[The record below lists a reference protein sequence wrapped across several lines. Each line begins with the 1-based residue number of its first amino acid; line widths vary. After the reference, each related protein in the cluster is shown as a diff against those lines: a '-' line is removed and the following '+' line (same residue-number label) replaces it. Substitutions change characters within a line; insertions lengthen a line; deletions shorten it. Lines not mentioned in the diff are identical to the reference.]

1 MLFNSQIF
9 LLGFLPLSLLGY
21 AVFGRRESSRVW
33 YLIVISAAFYAYW
46 EPAYTALIL
55 GSILLNWTL
64 AMRYCGRHQ
73 RAMLVVAI
81 AANLALLGLFK
92 YLGFFATAGN
102 ELFGAHLPVLQWA
115 LPLGISFFTF
125 HHIIYLADR
134 LRGSTARYSLR
145 DYALYILLF
154 PQVLAGPLVRHTEII
169 HQFRRDPWQDDWAE
183 RWSRGLALLALGL
196 IKKVFIADALTPVS
210 DPVFAAAASGGMP
223 GFLDA
228 WSGILGFTFK
238 IYFDFSGYSDMAIGI
253 ALLFGLTL
261 PMNFDAP
268 YIAGSLQ
275 DFWRRWHMTL
285 SRFLRDYLYVPLGG
299 NRKGPRRRYVN
310 LMIVM
315 LLGGLWHGAGWTFV
329 VWGGLH
335 GFYLLIAHAWS
346 QMRAPRLHPV
356 LGWVLTM
363 SSVILAWTIFRAND
377 LTSVADIFA
386 GMAGLH
392 GSHNIVPDHPDRIG
406 VVIVSLVLIAFAAI
420 APNSQQIMRAYDP
433 VIGRIDLPRHLL
445 SRTIAWSP
453 ASRFAAGIAGLAV
466 AFVVMLSWKTSE
478 FLYFQF

>member
-285 SRFLRDYLYVPLGG
+285 SRFLRDYLYVSFGG
-299 NRKGPRRRYVN
+299 NRHGLARQCAA
-310 LMIVM
+310 LMLTM
-315 LLGGLWHGAGWTFV
+315 LLGGLWHGAGWTFLA
-329 VWGGLH
+329 WGGLH
-335 GFYLLIAHAWS
+335 GLGLCAGVLWRKRFAPMPAALGWLLTFLFVSLSWTFFRAADFASALRILAAAMGGSTLGTATHSWPIVAAAALIAILGPTS
-346 QMRAPRLHPV
+346 QTLAERMRAKPV
-356 LGWVLTM
+356 
-363 SSVILAWTIFRAND
+363 
-377 LTSVADIFA
+377 
-386 GMAGLH
+386 
-392 GSHNIVPDHPDRIG
+392 
-406 VVIVSLVLIAFAAI
+406 
-420 APNSQQIMRAYDP
+420 
-433 VIGRIDLPRHLL
+433 
-445 SRTIAWSP
+445 
-453 ASRFAAGIAGLAV
+453 IAGLIGLTLAAV
-466 AFVVMLSWKTSE
+466 LFRLGDGKSYE
-478 FLYFQF
+478 FIYFQF